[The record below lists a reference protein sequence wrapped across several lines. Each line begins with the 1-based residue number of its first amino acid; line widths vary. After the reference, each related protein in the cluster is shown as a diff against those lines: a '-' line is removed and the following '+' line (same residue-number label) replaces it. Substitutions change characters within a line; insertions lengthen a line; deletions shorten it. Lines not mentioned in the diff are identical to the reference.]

1 MEPTATKNGEDGQLP
16 ENVKKECPVEAS
28 RETGQAD
35 RPSASTE
42 PAPPNTTIAIDT
54 AGDAAASVVAT
65 PKLDSVCSSN
75 TSAPAEK
82 QAEPSSD
89 TEPSSRKRQAE
100 DRDELQ
106 KSDIDS
112 IASKKTK
119 VSESYDPESALEDEA
134 AATQTSAPVELGEH
148 SMKKVSIF
156 STSLK
161 QLLYLWHIILCVLD
175 YSYVPVHPL
184 AQHGRPFC
192 VT

>member
-16 ENVKKECPVEAS
+16 ENAKKECPVEAS

-35 RPSASTE
+35 KQPASTE
-42 PAPPNTTIAIDT
+42 PAPPNTKSAIDI
-54 AGDAAASVVAT
+54 AGDPAASVVAP
-65 PKLDSVCSSN
+65 PKIDSVCSSN

-100 DRDELQ
+100 DRDEVQ

-119 VSESYDPESALEDEA
+119 VSESYDPESALEDET

-148 SMKKVSIF
+148 SMQTPKYLFFPPRSNNCFIF
-156 STSLK
+156 GTLYSVYLITFT
-161 QLLYLWHIILCVLD
+161 LLFILWHSMGD
-175 YSYVPVHPL
+175 RY
-184 AQHGRPFC
+184 A
-192 VT
+192 